1 MTIIIVDDHGDW
13 RDTIA
18 EYIQELGLGEAILTA
33 GSLSELDQLLLAVT
47 PGILVLD
54 AMLPDGDGLSRV
66 SHLRTTYPAMGII
79 MLTGRL
85 LSEDKVSGLSL
96 GADHYLTKPVNLA
109 ELGATLVSLSRRL
122 RVVPSPD
129 PRAPRRVA
137 LRSGASPAAVADAGQ
152 RRHHRHRKPPAR
164 RADPGAPLPLTR
176 GRLVEALGASAEAYD
191 THRLDAH
198 MHRLRRGCARWPA
211 ATWAYARS
219 TASATSAP
227 RPCRSWAASRLRPE
241 PATPA
246 TPRCIP
252 PRPPPP
258 LRALHARRQRPR
270 ARQGSRP
277 GCRRAD
283 PGPGGRG
290 RARRQPTG
298 ARASGRRL
306 GAGGYGRRE
315 CVARINALDTPWG
328 LDDARALAAAGA
340 DAVLLPRSKARPSW
354 TLARVL
360 DAAGAPADLPLWAMC
375 ETPLGFLRL
384 DAIAGHPRLAA
395 LVVGT
400 SDLVKDLHA
409 RTHARPRGNAAGAF
423 AGRHGRPRPRTGGVG
438 WRAPDLDDE
447 AGLALACEQRP
458 QPGLR
463 RQDADSSAPDRRR
476 QRGLCAQ
483 PREIAVARKRL
494 QAWRDAQASGQ
505 GVAVVDGSLVENLHA
520 REAERVLALAAAI
533 AAA

>member
-1 MTIIIVDDHGDW
+1 MARRLDFRRVAPVALMIFSACVKTGASRARPGCHRSVQDIPINKNAGMKGAERVFAMGALRHVGHIASLSGAVTIIIVDDHGDW

-129 PRAPRRVA
+129 PARAEGVWRF
-137 LRSGASPAAVADAGQ
+137 D
-152 RRHHRHRKPPAR
+152 PAR
-164 RADPGAPLPLTR
+164 RQLLSPTRVNVDITDTESRLLGALIQAAPLPLTR

-198 MHRLRRGCARWPA
+198 MHRLRRSRARWPA

-227 RPCRSWAASRLRPE
+227 RPCRSWAASRPRPE

-252 PRPPPP
+252 PRPAPP

-290 RARRQPTG
+290 RARRQATG
-298 ARASGRRL
+298 ARAGGRRL
-306 GAGGYGRRE
+306 AGRRLRPSRMRGAHQRAGHAVGTGRRAPSPPPAPTPCCCPGRKPGPAGRAGAGIGRGRR
-315 CVARINALDTPWG
+315 AR
-328 LDDARALAAAGA
+328 
-340 DAVLLPRSKARPSW
+340 RPS
-354 TLARVL
+354 LVGHVRNA
-360 DAAGAPADLPLWAMC
+360 
-375 ETPLGFLRL
+375 
-384 DAIAGHPRLAA
+384 AIAGHPRLAA
-395 LVVGT
+395 LVGHVGPGQG
-400 SDLVKDLHA
+400 SACAPHA
-409 RTHARPRGNAAGAF
+409 GPRGNAAGAF

-438 WRAPDLDDE
+438 WRAP
-447 AGLALACEQRP
+447 G
-458 QPGLR
+458 PGR
-463 RQDADSSAPDRRR
+463 
-476 QRGLCAQ
+476 
-483 PREIAVARKRL
+483 
-494 QAWRDAQASGQ
+494 
-505 GVAVVDGSLVENLHA
+505 
-520 REAERVLALAAAI
+520 
-533 AAA
+533 